1 MDTNTHTISREN
13 HLASRVNVFNANGRV
28 FRGRIQPVKLN
39 EPDPRIDFYKY
50 IIMGQPITLDLHI
63 LCKRNP
69 FPLMNV
75 CSHSTMGNVLEI

>member
-1 MDTNTHTISREN
+1 M
-13 HLASRVNVFNANGRV
+13 
-28 FRGRIQPVKLN
+28 KLN